1 MTEAVRVRDWLAE
14 LRNAAEAGN
23 SDLFRSL
30 VVIIATARPDLKTQ
44 VCQLAGEYL
53 EDGEMNGE
61 AWAADFFKTPK
72 VEEPKPEKV
81 EPMTVLPAKEA
92 AARAVERVAP
102 DDSATAEG
110 WGKRR
115 SWGEEEERPSAT
127 SQELVKKVLER

>member
-30 VVIIATARPDLKTQ
+30 VVITANARPDLKTQ

-61 AWAADFFKTPK
+61 AWAADFFKP
-72 VEEPKPEKV
+72 
-81 EPMTVLPAKEA
+81 
-92 AARAVERVAP
+92 
-102 DDSATAEG
+102 TAEELEPLTAL
-110 WGKRR
+110 K
-115 SWGEEEERPSAT
+115 SSDETLTALQAKQEERP
-127 SQELVKKVLER
+127 